1 MVGWHADPSGAPAPR
16 SCSSRRS
23 PPAAPASTPPRPVV
37 TLTPLDRPPTSKPAG
52 TPPPPAASPRPP
64 ATKEVRRTFPVRA
77 SKVSI
82 GKTHSGYP
90 ASDIFTDC
98 GAPVVAVADGVVLE
112 VNRVDRYD
120 PDTDVD
126 ADRGGK
132 SVSVLGDDG
141 VRYYGSHFVS
151 ITSGIEAGVRVK
163 LGQSIGKVGHTGR
176 ASGVCHLHFGLSPP
190 CARTAD
196 WWIRRGVVWPQKFL
210 NAWRD
215 GKQSSPVS
223 TVAAWHK
230 ANGCPKAP

>member
-1 MVGWHADPSGAPAPR
+1 VLVTAFAAGCGGDPTDTPAFV
-16 SCSSRRS
+16 
-23 PPAAPASTPPRPVV
+23 APASTPPRPVV
-37 TLTPLDRPPTSKPAG
+37 TLTPLDQPSATKPAA
-52 TPPPPAASPRPP
+52 TPPPKTAAPPRPP
-64 ATKEVRRTFPVRA
+64 APKNMRRVFPVRA

-90 ASDIFTDC
+90 ASDIFADC
-98 GAPVVAVADGVVLE
+98 GAPVAAVADGVVLE

-120 PDTDVD
+120 PATDVD

-151 ITSGIEAGVRVK
+151 ITDGIEAGVRVK
-163 LGQSIGKVGHTGR
+163 SGQSLGKVGHTGR

-215 GKQSSPVS
+215 GRQSSPVQ
-223 TVAAWHK
+223 TVTAWHK